1 LLCIDKKMYKIAITV
16 EDSGHGV
23 ELRADKEDRDQG
35 DGGNDKD
42 NFDDIDDLDE
52 EDNPGEERR
61 LTEIDN
67 QVHKTQGGNKLGL
80 EGNMFNTCM
89 RYVVSH
95 NKV

>member
-1 LLCIDKKMYKIAITV
+1 MYEIGGQSQQC
-16 EDSGHGV
+16 DDDWGV
-23 ELRADKEDRDQG
+23 GWYKVGLKTSKYEI
-35 DGGNDKD
+35 GGNDKD

-67 QVHKTQGGNKLGL
+67 QVHKTQGGSKLGL